1 MFSSTK
7 FDQMNIWFRNVV
19 LLPLSR
25 ATIPFGKL
33 WVWWYFWRCLPCM
46 LFQATTSSCIWK
58 AFPIYY
64 WGIIL
69 YVKKVRDKPP
79 QRESL
84 IDYKLNNALSSI
96 HPKPFNSVLLCMPLF
111 PTKIRREGKSNAIIF
126 HAQSGQ
132 LDLNTIDAWYVVSKM
147 SVIFLIIL

>member
-1 MFSSTK
+1 MCSVRQNFIKWIQESRFVTFKSSHIFSWK
-7 FDQMNIWFRNVV
+7 VV
-19 LLPLSR
+19 SLMIFLL
-25 ATIPFGKL
+25 
-33 WVWWYFWRCLPCM
+33 LPCM
-46 LFQATTSSCIWK
+46 LFQATTSSCVFWK

-126 HAQSGQ
+126 HAKSGQ

>member
-1 MFSSTK
+1 MCSVRQNFIKWIQESRFVTFKSSHI
-7 FDQMNIWFRNVV
+7 FH
-19 LLPLSR
+19 
-25 ATIPFGKL
+25 GKL
-33 WVWWYFWRCLPCM
+33 WVWWYFCCCHACFSKQRRPRV
-46 LFQATTSSCIWK
+46 FWK

-111 PTKIRREGKSNAIIF
+111 PTKIRREWKSNAIIF
-126 HAQSGQ
+126 HAKSGQ

>member
-1 MFSSTK
+1 MIQGCRYVAFDSSHNFLWK
-7 FDQMNIWFRNVV
+7 VV
-19 LLPLSR
+19 RLMIFQALP
-25 ATIPFGKL
+25 AM
-33 WVWWYFWRCLPCM
+33 PCF
-46 LFQATTSSCIWK
+46 FQATTSSCIWK

-96 HPKPFNSVLLCMPLF
+96 HPKPFNFVLLCMPLF
-111 PTKIRREGKSNAIIF
+111 PTKIRREWKSNAIIF
-126 HAQSGQ
+126 HAKSGQ
-132 LDLNTIDAWYVVSKM
+132 LDLNTIDGWYVVSKM
-147 SVIFLIIL
+147 SVNKWAPNVA

>member
-1 MFSSTK
+1 MCSVRQNFIKWIQESRFVTFKSSHIFSWK
-7 FDQMNIWFRNVV
+7 VV
-19 LLPLSR
+19 SD
-25 ATIPFGKL
+25 
-33 WVWWYFWRCLPCM
+33 
-46 LFQATTSSCIWK
+46 SCHACFSKQRRPRVFWK

-111 PTKIRREGKSNAIIF
+111 PTKIRREWKSNAIIF
-126 HAQSGQ
+126 HAKSGQ
-132 LDLNTIDAWYVVSKM
+132 LDLNTIDAWCVVSKM

>member
-1 MFSSTK
+1 MCSVRQNFIKWIQESRFVTFLVEPHFFMESCESDSCHACFSK
-7 FDQMNIWFRNVV
+7 QRRPRVF
-19 LLPLSR
+19 
-25 ATIPFGKL
+25 
-33 WVWWYFWRCLPCM
+33 
-46 LFQATTSSCIWK
+46 WK

-111 PTKIRREGKSNAIIF
+111 PTKIRREWKSNAIIF
-126 HAQSGQ
+126 HAKSGQ